1 MTRSDGGLVLLR
13 KPAGVTSFRALGE
26 LKRSLGT
33 KKIGHTGTL
42 DRFATGLLVVLVGR
56 ATKLAQF
63 FSGLDKSYRAVFRF
77 GVETETLDPEGAIVG
92 EGPVPAL
99 DDVKARLGGF
109 VGTIRQRPPRF
120 SAVHVGGERAYRRAL
135 SGEDVVVPE
144 RDVVIYGIDILGF
157 SPPDLSVSVS
167 CSSGTY
173 VRSLARDLAQA
184 TGSRAHVVELERH
197 SVGPFSLE
205 GAAPPDEITDTAVV
219 PFEVFVPKI
228 PTVGMAQIS
237 DAERHTMDRG
247 GRIAPSSLEMSRP
260 ARTTD
265 GPVAVF
271 GRDGRF
277 LGIVASSG
285 DRIRYIFN
293 RGSAS

>member
-13 KPAGVTSFRALGE
+13 KPAGVTSFRALGG

-56 ATKLAQF
+56 ATKLARF
-63 FSGLDKSYRAVFRF
+63 FSGLDKRYRAVFRF
-77 GVETETLDPEGAIVG
+77 GIETETLDPEGDIVG
-92 EGPVPAL
+92 EGPVPSL
-99 DDVKARLGGF
+99 DDVNAQLAGF

-144 RDVVIYGIDILGF
+144 REVVIYGIEILGF
-157 SPPDLSVSVS
+157 SPPDLSVSIS

-173 VRSLARDLAQA
+173 VRSLARDLAHA
-184 TGSRAHVVELERH
+184 TGSRAHVIELERH
-197 SVGPFSLE
+197 SVGPFSIE
-205 GAAPPDEITDTAVV
+205 EAAPSDEITETAVL

-228 PTVGMAQIS
+228 PTLGIAEIS
-237 DAERHTMDRG
+237 DAGRRAMDG
-247 GRIAPSSLEMSRP
+247 GRRIAPSEFEISRP

-271 GRDGRF
+271 GRDGDF
-277 LGIVASSG
+277 LGIVESSG
-285 DRIRYIFN
+285 GRVRYVFN
-293 RGSAS
+293 RGSGP